1 MRLHGKG
8 IRLGLVTRDPV
19 VASRVIEACRA
30 AGCAVSWV
38 SSPEELPLDLDA
50 VVAGRDAALPR
61 YPRPVVRIEEGA
73 DAECAVLRA
82 VASVRSRGAPK
93 LEVSVDPGRRM
104 GVVVLLNGV
113 VVASSVV
120 VGASELVGEVRR
132 LAKCIGAEPSAIY
145 VGSRPGSEL
154 RDLLS
159 AIKSGFPG
167 SEVELVPEGPDI
179 GAPVPEDL
187 RGDELDAYVIYL
199 RAISSSPED

>member
-1 MRLHGKG
+1 MRLRGKG

-19 VASRVIEACRA
+19 VASRVIEACRT
-30 AGCAVSWV
+30 AGCSVSWV

-50 VVAGRDAALPR
+50 VIAGRDAALHG
-61 YPRPVVRIEEGA
+61 YPRPVVRVEEGV
-73 DAECAVLRA
+73 DAECVVLRA
-82 VASVRSRGAPK
+82 IASVRSRGALK

-120 VGASELVGEVRR
+120 VGASELVEEIRK
-132 LAKCIGAEPSAIY
+132 LASCVGTGPSAVY

-167 SEVELVPEGPDI
+167 TGVELVPEGPEV

-187 RGDELDAYVIYL
+187 KGDELDAYVIYL
-199 RAISSSPED
+199 RAISSSSAD